1 MGNNEKVISIAVI
14 VHIKKVERCQIHSLL
29 LCLKEVD
36 KDYQIKIKIRRK
48 NEIIKMRA
56 EINEME
62 TKNNT
67 KYE

>member
-1 MGNNEKVISIAVI
+1 
-14 VHIKKVERCQIHSLL
+14 
-29 LCLKEVD
+29 VD